1 MAAPTPAISQHG
13 AVPPSPFRIGIF
25 RAVWITTLLSNF
37 GGLIQ
42 AVGASW
48 MMMSLGAPPKMVAM
62 VQTSMTLPVML
73 LALAAG
79 AVADNFNRRKV
90 MLTAQIF
97 MFAVSA
103 TLALFGWFNLLTPW
117 LLLAFTF
124 LIGCGAALN
133 SPAWQASVGDMV
145 PRGILPSAIAFNSM
159 GFNIARSV
167 GPAIGGLIV
176 AAAGPIAAF
185 LSNAASV
192 VGLIFVLIRWKPD
205 IAPPPLPPERLGTA
219 MQAGV
224 RYVAMSPSIRVIL
237 LRAALFGFGATAS
250 QALLP
255 LVARDLVAGG
265 PLTFGLLLGSFGGGA
280 ILGAYFS
287 RALRQR
293 LRTETVARVGTL
305 FIAVGIALTGSSRL
319 LLLSMPSMAFVG
331 AGWVLTLSTFNV
343 SVQMASP
350 RWVVA
355 RALSLYQMSN
365 FGGMAVG
372 SWLLGLCANRFGV
385 SPALYLAAVCLL
397 ASLLVSLRWPLAQ
410 VNAAS
415 LDPMSGW
422 ETPELAVDIKPRSGP
437 IAITIEH
444 RIAQQDVVRFLTVM
458 NERRRIRLRDG
469 ARQWTLLR
477 DLGDPELWIER
488 YSASTWLDYVR
499 HNHRRTVAD
508 AHVSEMLRALQIG
521 GKEAAVHR
529 AIERQVSTLPTGA
542 ADFHIWVDA
551 TTNATVRS

>member
-1 MAAPTPAISQHG
+1 MAEAMPHG
-13 AVPPSPFRIGIF
+13 DQPNATPPSPFSIGIF

-73 LALAAG
+73 LALMAG
-79 AVADNFNRRKV
+79 AIADNFNRRKV
-90 MLTAQIF
+90 ILTAQSF
-97 MFAVSA
+97 MFVVST
-103 TLALFGWFNLLTPW
+103 TLALFGWFGLLSPW
-117 LLLAFTF
+117 LLLTFTF
-124 LIGCGAALN
+124 LIGCGSALN

-145 PRGILPSAIAFNSM
+145 PRSILPSAIAFNSM
-159 GFNIARSV
+159 GFNTARSV

-176 AAAGPIAAF
+176 AAAGPVAAF
-185 LSNAASV
+185 LCNAVAV
-192 VGLIFVLIRWKPD
+192 TGLIGVMLRWRPN
-205 IAPPPLPPERLGTA
+205 IAPSPLPPERLGTA
-219 MQAGV
+219 MLAGV

-293 LRTETVARVGTL
+293 LRTEAVARVGTL
-305 FIAVGIALTGSSRL
+305 LIATGIALTGSSRFL
-319 LLLSMPSMAFVG
+319 ILSMPCMALVG
-331 AGWVLTLSTFNV
+331 AGWVLTLSTFNI

-355 RALSLYQMSN
+355 RALSLYQMAN
-365 FGGMAVG
+365 FGGMAIG
-372 SWLLGLCANRFGV
+372 SWLLGLCANHFGV
-385 SPALYLAAVCLL
+385 SIALYLAAAGLL

-415 LDPMSGW
+415 LDPMKGW
-422 ETPELAVDIKPRSGP
+422 ETPELAVDIQPRSGP
-437 IAITIEH
+437 ISVTIEH
-444 RIAQQDVVRFLTVM
+444 RIAEENILKFLAVM
-458 NERRRIRLRDG
+458 NERRRVRLRDG
-469 ARQWTLLR
+469 ARHWTLLR
-477 DLGDPELWIER
+477 DLGDRELWIER
-488 YSASTWLDYVR
+488 YSVPTWLDYVR
-499 HNHRRTVAD
+499 HNQRRTVAD
-508 AHVSEMLRALQIG
+508 APITDGLHALQIG

-529 AIERQVSTLPTGA
+529 AIERQVSVLPSA
-542 ADFHIWVDA
+542 SLESHIWVDA
-551 TTNATVRS
+551 TTNTTI